1 METPGLK
8 VPRSI
13 GIEDRELF
21 PRAPESTELLK
32 DTVAPGT
39 GLRGNQ
45 TRGLKGR
52 GSDLLDLF
60 WIPGPGGRW
69 PWSIPL
75 VPTPHS
81 PPPFL
86 AAPAPVPAPGWSG
99 VEFGFRARMCL
110 CSGQHSPPRA
120 PRLPAGLAT
129 GSPTAIVCTPSSGTL
144 SRARGSRP
152 FEVSPD
158 PLKCSPQGGRG
169 RFLSEKCGITELI
182 QRDSP
187 RDTSHFRKGSIG
199 FYQLTLQLSFFSLL
213 SWSREW
219 WGWKLSVAHILALKH
234 LSSGERE
241 VLHPHPTALVL
252 ILGSQSYPFS

>member
-75 VPTPHS
+75 VPTPHRLS
-81 PPPFL
+81 WPPQLLSLRPDE
-86 AAPAPVPAPGWSG
+86 VVWS
-99 VEFGFRARMCL
+99 L
-110 CSGQHSPPRA
+110 DSGQECAYVQVSTAPHERPASLLVWPRA
-120 PRLPAGLAT
+120 HRLP
-129 GSPTAIVCTPSSGTL
+129 
-144 SRARGSRP
+144 
-152 FEVSPD
+152 
-158 PLKCSPQGGRG
+158 
-169 RFLSEKCGITELI
+169 
-182 QRDSP
+182 
-187 RDTSHFRKGSIG
+187 
-199 FYQLTLQLSFFSLL
+199 
-213 SWSREW
+213 
-219 WGWKLSVAHILALKH
+219 
-234 LSSGERE
+234 
-241 VLHPHPTALVL
+241 
-252 ILGSQSYPFS
+252 